1 MRYQYVVI
9 LKRNSDRVIDRIS
22 ILLCS
27 LSGAAFMLAQI
38 QNRHFNYFLSLAAIL
53 VLAGP
58 WLTYF
63 SARTIRGRTAPM
75 GQVMAPPEQVKT
87 PRGNSTRPRYKYWLL
102 AAAIGWL
109 AMPALTWLSAL
120 FVLLAFLE
128 YQAKYPLEI
137 GFSPDR
143 IVINSL
149 IRKKFV
155 WAAFTNI
162 MLKDGLLTMDF
173 KNNRLLQK
181 EVDEEEEGD
190 ADEDEFNDY
199 CRAKIFMEN
208 PQTGI

>member
-22 ILLCS
+22 ILLCC
-27 LSGAAFMLAQI
+27 LSGAAFILAQM
-38 QNRHFNYFLSLAAIL
+38 QTQHFNYFLSLAAIL

-58 WLTYF
+58 WLVFF
-63 SARTIRGRTAPM
+63 SARTTKVRTAPM
-75 GQVMAPPEQVKT
+75 EQVNAPP
-87 PRGNSTRPRYKYWLL
+87 GHSTRPRYKYWLL

-120 FVLLAFLE
+120 FILLAFLE

-149 IRKKFV
+149 IRKKFG
-155 WAAFTNI
+155 WAAFSNI
-162 MLKDGLLTMDF
+162 ILKDGLLTMDF

-199 CRAKIFMEN
+199 CRERLGAVGGG
-208 PQTGI
+208 T